1 MATNVNA
8 MERAASSG
16 VMYHRFDD
24 SGSDVK
30 LTRVTSTPKTRDDVP
45 PIEAGKPAGMAQ
57 MEAVTM
63 VWTKKWLI
71 AAYVL

>member
-16 VMYHRFDD
+16 VIYHDFND

-30 LTRVTSTPKTRDDVP
+30 LTRVTSTPKARDDVA
-45 PIEAGKPAGMAQ
+45 PIEEGKPAGMAQ
-57 MEAVTM
+57 MEAVTI

-71 AAYVL
+71 AAYIL